1 MSMIFSK
8 ELPQSSLTSQDDQSS
23 LCMEK
28 FDNPPRTLYDEI
40 GQQEQDFNSAAPH
53 HDEDWKSL
61 VFRLQVE
68 NTSLVN
74 SLHETN
80 NNLMQSRREKE
91 DLEEFIQ
98 RQTETT
104 DKIVSRLKDTMTN
117 LIENQKSP
125 KLDDYHGQI
134 IQEKDNQILDLVFQ
148 KQYLLMENE
157 ALKESQQ
164 EINEYYGILPREPTN
179 PLFKLRSCVYALIA
193 LQRFIRKDQ

>member
-1 MSMIFSK
+1 M
-8 ELPQSSLTSQDDQSS
+8 PQSSLTSQDDQSS

-40 GQQEQDFNSAAPH
+40 GQQEQDFSSAAPPQ

-61 VFRLQVE
+61 VFRLQIE

-80 NNLMQSRREKE
+80 SNLMQSRREKE

-117 LIENQKSP
+117 LIENQKNI
-125 KLDDYHGQI
+125 KLGDHYDQL
-134 IQEKDNQILDLVFQ
+134 IQEKDNQILDLIFQ

-193 LQRFIRKDQ
+193 VQRFIRKNQE

>member
-40 GQQEQDFNSAAPH
+40 GQQEQDFN
-53 HDEDWKSL
+53 DEDWKSL

-74 SLHETN
+74 SLHETSS
-80 NNLMQSRREKE
+80 NLMQSRREKQ

-104 DKIVSRLKDTMTN
+104 DKIVSRFKDTMTN
-117 LIENQKSP
+117 LIENQKNLS
-125 KLDDYHGQI
+125 LDEQHDQI
-134 IQEKDNQILDLVFQ
+134 IQEKDNQILDLIFQ
-148 KQYLLMENE
+148 KQYLLMENQ

-193 LQRFIRKDQ
+193 LQRLIRKNQ